1 MMVNILTL
9 LLHLYLHLLRVLDV
23 DYLRVFYQLRLRQVP
38 ENVFFEL
45 KIFKIRTENLKGSV
59 SLPQVGP
66 RSHQQSTLK
75 LNSQSITFII
85 GELTTV

>member
-1 MMVNILTL
+1 MMENILTF
-9 LLHLYLHLLRVLDV
+9 LLHFNLHLLRVLDI
-23 DYLRVFYQLRLRQVP
+23 DDLRMFDQLRLSEVP

-45 KIFKIRTENLKGSV
+45 KIFKIRIENLKGSV